1 MPFADLLTDW
11 LRNWKTYYVTD
22 WLMLTNNKL
31 EGLKDVK
38 VRDTDEETERTETHK
53 SIKDLTVKYELED
66 WKIEKV

>member
-53 SIKDLTVKYELED
+53 SIKDLTVKSEIED